1 MKDHEETPKLSLHSQ
16 PFKQGSGPDH
26 GERML
31 AVKFTVCMNPSTNTV
46 NSIFT
51 LPLKKEKLSHATDC
65 NVVAKAKLPLC
76 FIFLFIVDKIKLKI
90 KVALQYSIKGKK
102 NFDLALSYFLG

>member
-1 MKDHEETPKLSLHSQ
+1 
-16 PFKQGSGPDH
+16 
-26 GERML
+26 
-31 AVKFTVCMNPSTNTV
+31 MNPSTNTV

-65 NVVAKAKLPLC
+65 NIVAKAKLPLC

-90 KVALQYSIKGKK
+90 KVAFQYSIKRKK
-102 NFDLALSYFLG
+102 KFLIWHFRIF

>member
-1 MKDHEETPKLSLHSQ
+1 MKRHLNSHFIPNPLSKEEDLTIGQ
-16 PFKQGSGPDH
+16 M
-26 GERML
+26 ML
-31 AVKFTVCMNPSTNTV
+31 AAKFTVCMNPSTNTV

-65 NVVAKAKLPLC
+65 NIVIKAKLPLC

-90 KVALQYSIKGKK
+90 KVAFQYSIKRKK
-102 NFDLALSYFLG
+102 NF

>member
-65 NVVAKAKLPLC
+65 NVVAKAKLPL
-76 FIFLFIVDKIKLKI
+76 FFLFIVDKIKLKI
-90 KVALQYSIKGKK
+90 KVALQYSIKRKK
-102 NFDLALSYFLG
+102 KF

>member
-16 PFKQGSGPDH
+16 PFKQGNGLDH

-31 AVKFTVCMNPSTNTV
+31 AEKFTVCMNPSTNTV

-51 LPLKKEKLSHATDC
+51 LPLKKEKLSHAK
-65 NVVAKAKLPLC
+65 KAKLPLC

-90 KVALQYSIKGKK
+90 KVAFQYSIKRKK
-102 NFDLALSYFLG
+102 IFDLALSYFLR